1 MLVVDYEGVDYKGR
15 KTEGTHKV
23 SDYVHRKDDQAIVQD
38 IKKRNTLLRT
48 VTVTSKRG
56 DQ

>member
-23 SDYVHRKDDQAIVQD
+23 SDYVHRKDDQAIVRD